1 MRGQLGERVMAKH
14 SPLCGS
20 RSKKQL
26 VTSPPQ
32 SGVNTDAQLAF
43 PCFQCYSVWDSPA
56 PEDDAIHIWGD
67 LSLFNFS
74 GNTLTVSHTYTC
86 IYILYLYLPYPTK
99 LTMNICQPCGGN
111 FKKQLTKLSGQWRCT
126 LEGDSGALVSFSLF
140 SFPDHEVSAFAL
152 LGTSKMTSSLTMGPK
167 QWRVQ
172 LWARTFKPWTKMIL
186 FSDKSWFSESVIHDL
201 PNSAAF

>member
-1 MRGQLGERVMAKH
+1 MTVTPSFGKMKDRSSRCECQ
-14 SPLCGS
+14 GS
-20 RSKKQL
+20 CQNSVAL
-26 VTSPPQ
+26 
-32 SGVNTDAQLAF
+32 LAF
-43 PCFQCYSVWDSPA
+43 FLQSLYPCL
-56 PEDDAIHIWGD
+56 WGPVSA
-67 LSLFNFS
+67 LACTVFAFWNFPGRNQLLEWVFWSLLKLS

-111 FKKQLTKLSGQWRCT
+111 FKKQLSKLSGQWRRT

-140 SFPDHEVSAFAL
+140 SFPGHEVSAFAL

-172 LWARTFKPWTKMIL
+172 LWARTFKP
-186 FSDKSWFSESVIHDL
+186 
-201 PNSAAF
+201 